1 MDIATLVGIVLGIVS
16 IVYSIIVGAG
26 VQGFLSF
33 IDIPSVVIVVGGMI
47 AATLIS
53 YPLNQFLSIFSSA
66 KKTFVTNPHS
76 ATDLIAHFLEMNKV
90 ARMEGLLALER
101 FTDNESDEFLKK
113 SVQMAIDGIAPDTIK
128 STLTNEIDY
137 LRLRH
142 AESQGI
148 FETIAAQAP
157 AWGMIGTL
165 IGLVLLLKNLD
176 DPSTIG
182 PSMAVA
188 ILTTLYG
195 SLIANFVCNPIA
207 KKLEIR
213 SSEETIRRE
222 LIVEGVIALAQSAPS
237 MVMEQTLKSFLSN
250 SQKKEIENLE
260 KNNG

>member
-1 MDIATLVGIVLGIVS
+1 MDIASIAGVILGIVS

-26 VQGFLSF
+26 VEGFLAF
-33 IDIPSVVIVVGGMI
+33 IDIPSVVIVVGGLI

-53 YPLNQFLSIFSSA
+53 YPLNQFLSIFSST
-66 KKTFVTNPHS
+66 KKIFSNNFAS
-76 ATDLIAHFLEMNKV
+76 ASELITHFLEMNKV

-113 SVQMAIDGIAPDTIK
+113 AVQMVIDGIAPDTIRA
-128 STLTNEIDY
+128 TLTNEIDY

-148 FETIAAQAP
+148 YETMAAQAP

-165 IGLVLLLKNLD
+165 IGLVLLLGNLD

-188 ILTTLYG
+188 IITTLYG
-195 SLIANFVCNPIA
+195 SLIANFICNPIA

-213 SSEETIRRE
+213 SSEESTRRE

-250 SQKKEIENLE
+250 SQKKEIENLG
-260 KNNG
+260 K